1 MYYGTGLRQKF
12 QFSPQKEGCGG
23 GLNVKK
29 PFLRKTTYES
39 LFIISS
45 KLRDVQWVSIFGVLI
60 TSSIIFFCC

>member
-39 LFIISS
+39 LFMISS
-45 KLRDVQWVSIFGVLI
+45 KFIEMSNGLLFSVP
-60 TSSIIFFCC
+60 SSHHP